1 MEITFYGV
9 RGSVPV
15 PGPGTNEYG
24 GNTPCIHVKSK
35 KGYDIVLDSGTGICN
50 LARKFMATPLGKG
63 QGEVA
68 MLLSHTH
75 LDHIQGFPFFIPA
88 FVPGNKIKIFG
99 GHPPKADLKTVLDG
113 QLNASYSPIFALSN
127 FAASLMIQEV
137 TDEPFELDGV
147 KISSDVMPHTT
158 MASVA
163 YRLDEEGKSFVYMTD
178 IEHYNG
184 DLSDN
189 ALALAEDADILVHDT
204 HFSPED
210 YTKGRGHSSLDMA
223 VELAR
228 KARVKQLVMFHYS
241 PDYAD
246 DAIRKLYDRFKD
258 QSDLTLIAARE
269 ELKLVL

>member
-15 PGPGTNEYG
+15 PGAGTNEYG

-35 KGYDIVLDSGTGICN
+35 KGYDIVLDSGTGICS
-50 LARKFMATPLGKG
+50 LARKFLATPLGKG

-88 FVPGNKIKIFG
+88 FIPGNKIKIFG
-99 GHPPKADLKTVLDG
+99 GRPPKAALKAVLDG
-113 QLNASYSPIFALSN
+113 QLNASYSPIFGLSN
-127 FAASLMIQEV
+127 FAASLTIEEV
-137 TDEPFELDGV
+137 TDDPFVLDGV
-147 KISSDVMPHTT
+147 KVSSDVMPHTT

-163 YRLDEEGKSFVYMTD
+163 YRLNEDGKSLVYMTD

-204 HFSPED
+204 YFSPED
-210 YTKGRGHSSLDMA
+210 YAKGRGHSSVDMA

-241 PDYAD
+241 PDYTD

-258 QSDLTLIAARE
+258 QSDLTVIASRE